1 MVPYARRVHDAD
13 PRAALE
19 KAARALTAAPDDEL
33 APFAASWEEGDLD
46 LAFDAL
52 RFAGERWADTP
63 TFWYLLVE
71 AAEALGRP
79 ADGEAIL
86 DAHGV

>member
-1 MVPYARRVHDAD
+1 MHGETDDRTD
-13 PRAALE
+13 PSVALA

-33 APFAASWEEGDLD
+33 APFVSSWEDGELD
-46 LAFDAL
+46 AAFDAL
-52 RFAGERWADTP
+52 RAAGERWADTP

-71 AAEALGRP
+71 AAQALDRP

>member
-1 MVPYARRVHDAD
+1 MHDVDA
-13 PRAALE
+13 RAALE
-19 KAARALTAAPDDEL
+19 KAARALTNAPDEEL
-33 APFAASWEEGDLD
+33 APFATSWEEGDLD

-63 TFWYLLVE
+63 SFWYLLVE

-79 ADGEAIL
+79 GDVEAIL